1 MPINPGSRVEWHPS
15 SRGLAPDPM
24 GARGLA
30 PNPSGARGLAP
41 DLSGARGLAPNPS
54 GARGLAPNPS
64 GARGLASKPLAPT
77 KKTYVVWGGGGLK
90 TLYFMLEKPYSSPAY

>member
-1 MPINPGSRVEWHPS
+1 MGRGVPINPESRVEWHPS

-54 GARGLAPNPS
+54 GARGLAP
-64 GARGLASKPLAPT
+64 KPLAPT
-77 KKTYVVWGGGGLK
+77 KKTYVVWGG
-90 TLYFMLEKPYSSPAY
+90 F